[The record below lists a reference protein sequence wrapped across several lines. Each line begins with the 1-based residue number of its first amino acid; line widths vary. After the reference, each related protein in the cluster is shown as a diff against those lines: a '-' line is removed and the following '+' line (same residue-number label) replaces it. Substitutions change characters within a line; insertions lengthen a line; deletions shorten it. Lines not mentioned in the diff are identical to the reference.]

1 MLLANTKSQPLAS
14 HCALVG
20 LLAAR
25 LLKTTYPSAPSSW
38 SNTVKWAGFLHD
50 IGKMDATFQEF
61 LTSHSEENDGVHLTT
76 KKHSWSEYPRHN
88 EVSWLLLSWLSREQ
102 CSSWVKD
109 ELHFNAMAY
118 AVFWHHAKP
127 LRQEDWNTSTL
138 LLNQHCAWVPASSTS
153 QALNT
158 LLDDILSAA
167 GENKTPPFV
176 ANYPSLNQP
185 TPSFKEHYSNG
196 TLTIEKQNTALDA
209 EAFRTAVRACLVGA
223 DRIVSALTPEELKAH
238 LESKGA
244 SLSWDDFNEDIAPL
258 NNSIASMLD
267 TFKLQPANH
276 VRNEQQHHAAVQL
289 NLHAT
294 SVLQGPAGCGK
305 TKIALEWMGFNPKQT
320 FFFVPRVAIGSHLFN
335 EFVDD
340 YKLTNSIEL
349 YSGEYKERYD
359 PVQGCRRTSLQG
371 EELTS
376 SIVITTIDQLCS
388 LSLSHHKID
397 LLSRVMNSNVVFDE
411 FHELLDIAGI
421 SLLFL
426 EFMRLRA
433 TTEGSGVRT
442 LLMSATPTPYLLDFF
457 TNCENATLHPDVG
470 FRKPLSQRVTRVPS
484 FNTNDFVLKLGQY
497 QMSGIHPFT
506 QPNVVASGDIAV
518 SNIVSVAQEATIKAL
533 SAEQPALTYHSK
545 YTPNDKQTVLNRVL
559 RLFGKQATAE
569 QPALFAGPIVQ
580 ASLNISTS
588 TLHTDAT
595 TAENF
600 LQRMGRVNRFG
611 LLPSG
616 TVVMYDCTTDNGVH
630 HRVDNVLSKFNQ
642 KNRAQEWLDYCH
654 ANKLFTTLKL
664 SDWYDHYWKFHTLP
678 STQAAY
684 KNDAAKVLAAS
695 VKLFQD
701 NAFEPIQYFPK
712 KISVQTKQ
720 LSKRS
725 LRGRSFYACPRK
737 IIHSNGKETASWLF
751 TSTSNAED
759 MYSDALTF
767 LTYSP
772 DFLSAASEYMKSSAP
787 STQVH
792 RKGLSAALF
801 AKGSPAINPKKAS
814 LWKQRAVSPDMPI
827 ILSFDKSHAR
837 PEERIYV
844 EYNQVI
850 IGVMLKTNWLS
861 CFPTSHQLTN

>member
-1 MLLANTKSQPLAS
+1 
-14 HCALVG
+14 
-20 LLAAR
+20 
-25 LLKTTYPSAPSSW
+25 
-38 SNTVKWAGFLHD
+38 
-50 IGKMDATFQEF
+50 
-61 LTSHSEENDGVHLTT
+61 
-76 KKHSWSEYPRHN
+76 
-88 EVSWLLLSWLSREQ
+88 
-102 CSSWVKD
+102 
-109 ELHFNAMAY
+109 
-118 AVFWHHAKP
+118 
-127 LRQEDWNTSTL
+127 
-138 LLNQHCAWVPASSTS
+138 
-153 QALNT
+153 
-158 LLDDILSAA
+158 
-167 GENKTPPFV
+167 
-176 ANYPSLNQP
+176 
-185 TPSFKEHYSNG
+185 
-196 TLTIEKQNTALDA
+196 
-209 EAFRTAVRACLVGA
+209 
-223 DRIVSALTPEELKAH
+223 
-238 LESKGA
+238 
-244 SLSWDDFNEDIAPL
+244 
-258 NNSIASMLD
+258 
-267 TFKLQPANH
+267 
-276 VRNEQQHHAAVQL
+276 
-289 NLHAT
+289 
-294 SVLQGPAGCGK
+294 
-305 TKIALEWMGFNPKQT
+305 
-320 FFFVPRVAIGSHLFN
+320 
-335 EFVDD
+335 
-340 YKLTNSIEL
+340 
-349 YSGEYKERYD
+349 
-359 PVQGCRRTSLQG
+359 
-371 EELTS
+371 
-376 SIVITTIDQLCS
+376 
-388 LSLSHHKID
+388 
-397 LLSRVMNSNVVFDE
+397 MNSNVVFDE

-457 TNCENATLHPDVG
+457 TDCENATLHPDVG
-470 FRKPLSQRVTRVPS
+470 FRKPLSQRVTHVPS

-559 RLFGKQATAE
+559 RLFGKHATAE

-642 KNRAQEWLDYCH
+642 KNRAQAWLDYCH

-678 STQAAY
+678 TTQASY
-684 KNDAAKVLAAS
+684 KTDAAKVLAAS
-695 VKLFQD
+695 VKLFQN

-737 IIHSNGKETASWLF
+737 IVYSNGKETSSSWLF
-751 TSTSNAED
+751 TNASHAAD
-759 MYSDALTF
+759 MYSDGLTF

-772 DFLSAASEYMKSSAP
+772 DFLSDASKYMKASEA
-787 STQVH
+787 STQAH
-792 RKGLSAALF
+792 RKGLSSTLF
-801 AKGSPAINPKKAS
+801 AKGSPATNPKKGS

-827 ILSFDKSHAR
+827 ILSFDKSHAH